1 MKRSLPKLQVLP
13 SSLRARLTVT
23 IVLASVLLFLLVF
36 GVTRFVTLDT
46 TGVFAATESTPYVL
60 PLGLGL
66 VSMLLGLALGLGLD
80 KVIRGPIETF
90 IHYLREQGYRAI
102 EGSQSEKQLE
112 VDPILPQ
119 EFQDLGDVIQCLL
132 VRLAERQAALKD
144 ANEQMLAA
152 EHAFRTVV
160 NDSSEVKLLIRD
172 GFVDIANPAA
182 SACLDLPLS
191 SILKQ
196 PVASLFETM
205 TLSTEAGK
213 TIALDALFDLALD
226 RTATVRCDSSSHGE
240 RWMRVSISESDSPG
254 TYLFTARNVTEEHRL
269 EALRAEIVSLVS
281 HDLRAP
287 LTVIGGYLE
296 MLERP
301 LSGPERHKAVDA
313 AKTAANRMAALLG
326 DLLDTTRAEQ
336 VFAPTVFRRVDLGA
350 LADDI
355 AESMRIGSGHGI
367 TIVKRQE
374 AIALGDELR
383 LRQAIENLIGNAIKH
398 TPEGTEITLTVDVV
412 GNRTRVAVEDSGP
425 GIPEHERAS
434 IFERFARLNPDLGA
448 GGVGLGLYIVRVIAE
463 SHGGAVSVEE
473 APLGGARFILEI
485 PVAPRL
491 ARVRH
496 GDEDADAAQA
506 VVSPSA

>member
-1 MKRSLPKLQVLP
+1 MMRSLPKLQVLP
-13 SSLRARLTVT
+13 SSFRARLTVT

-46 TGVFAATESTPYVL
+46 AGIFAATETTPYTL

-66 VSMLLGLALGLGLD
+66 VSMLLGLTLGLGLD
-80 KVIRGPIETF
+80 KLIRSPIETF
-90 IHYLREQGYRAI
+90 VRYLRDQGYHAI
-102 EGSQSEKQLE
+102 EGRQSDERLE
-112 VDPILPQ
+112 VDPLLPQ
-119 EFQDLGDVIQCLL
+119 EFKDLGEVIQSLL
-132 VRLAERQAALKD
+132 SQLGERQAALKS
-144 ANEQMLAA
+144 ANEQTLVA
-152 EHAFRTVV
+152 EQAFRTVV
-160 NDSSEVKLLIRD
+160 NDSAEVKLLIRN
-172 GFVDIANPAA
+172 GVVDIANPAA
-182 SACLDLPLS
+182 ATCLDMPLG

-196 PVASLFETM
+196 PVGDLFATM
-205 TLSTEAGK
+205 ALSTEADE
-213 TIALDALFDLALD
+213 TITVDALFDLALN
-226 RTATVRCDSSSHGE
+226 RMATVRCESPSHGE
-240 RWMRVSISESDSPG
+240 RWMRVSVSESDAPG

-301 LSGPERHKAVDA
+301 LGEPERRKAVES
-313 AKTAANRMAALLG
+313 AKTAANRMAVLLG

-336 VFAPTVFRRVDLGA
+336 VFAPTAFRRVDLGA

-398 TPEGTEITLTVDVV
+398 TPEGTDITLTVDVA
-412 GNRTRVAVEDSGP
+412 GNRTLVSVEDAGP
-425 GIPEHERAS
+425 GIPESQRAS
-434 IFERFARLNPDLGA
+434 IFERFARLDPELGA
-448 GGVGLGLYIVRVIAE
+448 DGVGLGLYIVRVIAE
-463 SHGGAVSVEE
+463 SHGGAVRVEGS
-473 APLGGARFILEI
+473 PSGGARFILEI

-491 ARVRH
+491 SQMHHDTGAASQS
-496 GDEDADAAQA
+496 DE
-506 VVSPSA
+506 SPSA

>member
-1 MKRSLPKLQVLP
+1 M
-13 SSLRARLTVT
+13 RARLAVT

-46 TGVFAATESTPYVL
+46 AGMFAATESTPYVL

-80 KVIRGPIETF
+80 KVIRDPIESF
-90 IHYLREQGYRAI
+90 VHYMRDQGSQAI
-102 EGSQSEKQLE
+102 EGSKSAERLDI
-112 VDPILPQ
+112 DPLLPQ
-119 EFQDLGDVIQCLL
+119 EFKDLGVVIEDLL
-132 VRLAERQAALKD
+132 TQLGVRQAALKS
-144 ANEQMLAA
+144 ANEHTLAA
-152 EHAFRTVV
+152 EQAFRTVV
-160 NDSSEVKLLIRD
+160 NDSAEVKLLIRN
-172 GFVDIANPAA
+172 GVVDIANPAA
-182 SACLDLPLS
+182 AACLDMPLG

-196 PVASLFETM
+196 SIATLFETM
-205 TLSTEAGK
+205 NVSTEAGE
-213 TIALDALFDLALD
+213 TITVDALFDLALD
-226 RTATVRCDSSSHGE
+226 RMATVRCDSSSHGE
-240 RWMRVSISESDSPG
+240 RWMRVSVSESDAPG
-254 TYLFTARNVTEEHRL
+254 TYLLTARNVTEEHRL

-301 LSGPERHKAVDA
+301 LEDPERHRAVDA

-336 VFAPTVFRRVDLGA
+336 VFAPTVFRRVDLGT

-355 AESMRIGSGHGI
+355 AESMRVGSGHGI

-383 LRQAIENLIGNAIKH
+383 LRQAIENLIGNALKH
-398 TPEGTEITLTVDVV
+398 TPEGTEITLTVDVA
-412 GNRTRVAVEDSGP
+412 GNRTHVAVEDSGP
-425 GIPEHERAS
+425 GIPEHERAA
-434 IFERFARLNPDLGA
+434 IFERFARLDPDVGV

-463 SHGGAVSVEE
+463 SHGGTVSVED
-473 APLGGARFILEI
+473 APSGGARFILEI

-491 ARVRH
+491 ARIQH
-496 GDEDADAAQA
+496 ADDGAPQA
-506 VVSPSA
+506 DVSPSA